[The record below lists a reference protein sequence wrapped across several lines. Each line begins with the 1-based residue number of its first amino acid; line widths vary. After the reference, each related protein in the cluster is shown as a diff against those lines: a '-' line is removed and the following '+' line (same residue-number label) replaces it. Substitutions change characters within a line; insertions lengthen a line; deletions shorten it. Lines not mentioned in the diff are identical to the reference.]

1 MPFCPKCR
9 TEYVDGIV
17 TCADCRVLLVD
28 NLEKLPDLPPEK
40 EEPIFLMTLSGSFY
54 ANYIESYLKENRIP
68 VLKKHHGAG
77 AYVEVVMG
85 NSSMGIDLYVRASDF
100 EKATQLVNSITT
112 PAEFPDKLEQY
123 EKKEE
128 FSSSSHVIQFFF
140 CFFLLFILLIYFF
153 NIKK

>member
-9 TEYVDGIV
+9 TEYVDGVV
-17 TCADCRVLLVD
+17 TCADCGVLLVD

-54 ANYIESYLKENRIP
+54 ANY
-68 VLKKHHGAG
+68 
-77 AYVEVVMG
+77 
-85 NSSMGIDLYVRASDF
+85 IDLYVRASDF